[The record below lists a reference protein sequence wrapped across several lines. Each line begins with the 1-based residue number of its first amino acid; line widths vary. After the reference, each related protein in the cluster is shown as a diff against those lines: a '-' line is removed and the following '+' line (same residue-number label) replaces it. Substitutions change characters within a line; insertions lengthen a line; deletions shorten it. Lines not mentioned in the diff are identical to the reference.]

1 MSGGY
6 LSTAV
11 TAEVRDAQ
19 QRYVGRSRA
28 VPLAV
33 DEPRDALSVQER
45 AFLAE
50 RDGFYVATVSSTGW
64 PYVQFRGGPVGF
76 IHTPDE
82 HSLTWHDFRG
92 NRQLITTGNTAGD
105 DRVAL
110 FFMDYPSR
118 SRLKVYGRAA
128 ITDVRGVTDPT
139 LDVLRDDYGAVV
151 ERLVTVTVVAFD
163 WNCPQHITPRYS
175 AAELARL
182 REQTPRGR

>member
-1 MSGGY
+1 VSEGY
-6 LSTAV
+6 LGTAV
-11 TAEVRDAQ
+11 TAEVRAAQ
-19 QRYVGRSRA
+19 QRYGGRARA
-28 VPLAV
+28 VPSAV
-33 DEPRDALSVQER
+33 DEPRDALSSQER
-45 AFLAE
+45 AFLAG

-76 IHTPDE
+76 VRTPDE
-82 HSLTWHDFRG
+82 HTLTWPDFRG

-118 SRLKVYGRAA
+118 SRLKVYGRAEIIDA
-128 ITDVRGVTDPT
+128 RGVTDPA
-139 LDVLRDDYGAVV
+139 LELLRDVYGAVV

-175 AAELARL
+175 AEELARL
-182 REQTPRGR
+182 REHTPRG